1 MIVALLIIFS
11 YIIFSMLILN
21 IKRGETLFI
30 FKEKD
35 VLNFVLRDDLYISMK
50 IKEDKDIFEYSKELL
65 ALRAFELS
73 PIVSNVVLVNE
84 DANKNSEL
92 LSILKSS

>member
-1 MIVALLIIFS
+1 MLIALLIIFS
-11 YIIFSMLILN
+11 YIIFLLLILN

-30 FKEKD
+30 FKEED

-50 IKEDKDIFEYSKELL
+50 VKEDKDIFEYSKELL
-65 ALRAFELS
+65 ASRVFELS

-84 DANKNSEL
+84 DSNKNSEL

>member
-84 DANKNSEL
+84 DSNKNSEL

>member
-1 MIVALLIIFS
+1 MLIALLIIFS

-30 FKEKD
+30 FKEED

-50 IKEDKDIFEYSKELL
+50 VKEDKDIFEYSKELL

-84 DANKNSEL
+84 DSNKNSEL

>member
-1 MIVALLIIFS
+1 MLIALLIIFS

-30 FKEKD
+30 FKEED

-50 IKEDKDIFEYSKELL
+50 VKEDKDIFEYSKELL